1 MKANKVVVLGG
12 GVLGSQIAY
21 QSAFSGIETVIY
33 DINDA
38 AIDAAWRKID
48 QLPDQYIRDL
58 GATNEQLASAKA
70 QLSLTLDLETA
81 ITDAD
86 VIIEAVSERLSIKE
100 SLYKSLKPYIGD
112 ETLLLTNTSTLLPSQ
127 LVGFAPNPNRFAAM
141 HFANQ
146 IWVHNVAEIMW
157 APTTPQTTIDD
168 TTDFAKQ
175 INMLPIL
182 IQKETSGYIMN
193 SIFLPMINAAL
204 FLWADDVADPQSI
217 DRDWM
222 TSMGVDRGPFGSLD
236 IMGLNTA
243 INIEKGY
250 LASTNDARYQ
260 RIIDKLQLLVD
271 ANRLGVATGQGFY
284 HYPEPEYQATA
295 FTQV

>member
-38 AIDAAWRKID
+38 AIAAAWRKID
-48 QLPDQYIRDL
+48 QLPDQYSRDL
-58 GATNEQLASAKA
+58 GATPEQLASAKA
-70 QLSLTLDLETA
+70 QLSLTLDLEAA

-127 LVGFAPNPNRFAAM
+127 LIGFAPNPDRFAAM

-168 TTDFAKQ
+168 ATDFAKQ

-284 HYPEPEYQATA
+284 HYPEPEYQAA
-295 FTQV
+295 EFTQV